1 MSYFGT
7 TINDS
12 ATIVGA
18 AAATL
23 ENNAFLAAKFDSN
36 GKIAVADTKGENAVG
51 LFLAAEEGIKAGEDV
66 TVQIKECGL
75 WKAGEAVK
83 AGDELTTDA
92 NGKAIKAT
100 AGNFITAI
108 ALEAANA
115 ADDVIKVQIVKAG
128 YKNQDVQNGAD
139 EGDGDDA

>member
-18 AAATL
+18 AAAAL

-36 GKIAVADTKGENAVG
+36 GKIAVADTKGENAIG
-51 LFLAAEEGIKAGEDV
+51 LFLAAEEGIKADESV

-75 WKAGEAVK
+75 WKAGA
-83 AGDELTTDA
+83 AIAIGAELTTDA
-92 NGKAIKAT
+92 NGKAIT
-100 AGNFITAI
+100 ASAGDFITAI

-128 YKNQDVQNGAD
+128 YKA
-139 EGDGDDA
+139 